1 MTDRHPL
8 RSAFETTA
16 LVASLLFWGASA
28 GCGLLD
34 TRDPEP
40 PRVIVEIPYET
51 PDEPVKVLRNIKAT
65 LEAKSTINYETSLTE
80 DFNFLPTDADAQ
92 DFQVNVPWTK
102 AKEVAVTDAFLND
115 FLNETGVVTLT
126 WTVPANFLEAG
137 QGPSGERQVYYQDLG
152 YRLEFQLG
160 AASRVY
166 SGECDLYFR
175 ESGVGNLW
183 AIYDWQDKE
192 DGTTN
197 AAWGRLRIDRKVV
210 FL

>member
-1 MTDRHPL
+1 MPKRRTSSR
-8 RSAFETTA
+8 TA
-16 LVASLLFWGASA
+16 LDTIAVLLCGLSA

-40 PRVIVEIPYET
+40 PRVIIEIPYET
-51 PDEPVKVLRNIKAT
+51 PDEPIVVLRNIEAT

-80 DFNFLPTDADAQ
+80 DFTFLPTDADAQ
-92 DFQVNVPWTK
+92 DFQANLPWTK
-102 AKEVAVTDAFLND
+102 AKEVAATDAFLND
-115 FLNETGVVTLT
+115 FLSENGVVTLT

-137 QGPSGERQVYYQDLG
+137 QSPQGERQVYYQDLG

-160 AASRVY
+160 GASRVY

-192 DGTTN
+192 DGSSN
-197 AAWGRLRIDRKVV
+197 ASWGRLRIDKRVV

>member
-1 MTDRHPL
+1 ML
-8 RSAFETTA
+8 ASIA
-16 LVASLLFWGASA
+16 LWFLALAGA

-40 PRVIVEIPYET
+40 PREIIEIPYET
-51 PDEPVKVLRNIKAT
+51 PDEPAVVLRNIEAT
-65 LEAKSTINYETSLTE
+65 LEAKSTINYETSLLE
-80 DFNFLPTDADAQ
+80 DFTFRPTDADAQ
-92 DFQVNVPWTK
+92 DFEVLLPWTK
-102 AKEVAVTDAFLND
+102 AKEVSVTDAFLNE
-115 FLNETGVVTLT
+115 FLTETGTVTLT
-126 WTVPANFLEAG
+126 WTVPSQFLEAG
-137 QGPSGERQVYYQDLG
+137 QSPQGERQVYYQDLG

-160 AASRVY
+160 DLTRVY

-192 DGTTN
+192 DGSSNET
-197 AAWGRLRIDRKVV
+197 WGRLRIDRRVI